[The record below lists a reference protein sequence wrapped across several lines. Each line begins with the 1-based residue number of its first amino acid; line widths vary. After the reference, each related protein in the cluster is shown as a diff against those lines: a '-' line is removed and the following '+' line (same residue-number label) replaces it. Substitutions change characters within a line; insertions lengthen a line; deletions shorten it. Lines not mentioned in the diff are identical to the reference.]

1 MGSLKV
7 MIVDDSTFSIAVLKN
22 MLVKSGLD
30 VVATALTMGDA
41 IEQAKANTF
50 DLITMDMT
58 LPDGDGIE
66 CSREIL
72 KHVKDAKIL
81 AISSMMD
88 EEIIKKAKDVG
99 IKAYLQKPVNQNEL
113 NASIQRLFEGDELYK
128 ILTNNYEEAFKES
141 IFSFLKRE
149 IGGEIVIADNPINST
164 ATRKSSGISVTIG
177 IIGRH
182 NGRCVIDMSD
192 DTSLN
197 MTRKILKDEDQSID
211 NAIAF
216 LSEFTN
222 IVAGNA
228 CSLLNGLN
236 QSFGLRV
243 SPPTVFR
250 GNDITISIGDILSK
264 SYRIKTDLGEIFM
277 NAGFQKVGN
286 EWN

>member
-41 IEQAKANTF
+41 IEQAKGNTF

-128 ILTNNYEEAFKES
+128 ILTDNYEEAFKES

-149 IGGEIVIADNPINST
+149 IGGEIVIEDNPINST

-182 NGRCVIDMSD
+182 NGRCIIDMSD

-197 MTRKILKDEDQSID
+197 MTRKILQDEDQSID

-222 IVAGNA
+222 VVAGNA

-264 SYRIKTDLGEIFM
+264 SYKIKTNLGEVFM

-286 EWN
+286 EWH

>member
-41 IEQAKANTF
+41 IEQAKGNTF